1 MSAKKQNGDLHL
13 KIILLEEELEKIISD
28 FDLPQYRKNTRTI
41 HNYRW
46 LFKNIEKRN
55 SQMKNI
61 SRAVEILDY
70 LQKNKK

>member
-1 MSAKKQNGDLHL
+1 M

-61 SRAVEILDY
+61 SRAVEILDF